1 MPVNPG
7 YIGDW
12 RFSRPCSVVKTQSSN
27 KNRSFAWEDE
37 APEEP
42 LLRRAR
48 KGVPPAGRALPDI
61 PLEME
66 DPESGGLPLKREL
79 RFGRGRFDEPKRPW
93 WRPASK
99 LGRAFLTLAALVMLG
114 GLAAC
119 ASLLITF
126 LNSDARF
133 RISGANNIEATG
145 LTEVSRAQMLPVFG
159 EDIGRNIFFVPL
171 GERRRQLEE
180 IPWVETATVM
190 RLLPNQI
197 RVSIVERQPVA
208 FVRQGAE
215 IGLVDAN
222 GILLTM
228 PAAMMAQRHYSF
240 PVVTGINT
248 QDPLTQRKARMEVYQ
263 RLLAELD
270 ASGQKLSEQ
279 ISDIDLSDPA
289 DARVLMPEANGE
301 ILAHFGQEHFL
312 ERYQR
317 YKAHISGWQQ
327 QYPKLAAVDL
337 RYDQQVVLGMA
348 TGADV
353 AQAAAD
359 AQNVTKE
366 KQPDLQAAENGQT
379 AGDSAEKHPSG
390 AKARVDSA
398 GIMRGLKPPP
408 PSGSSLSAV
417 SKAPADSGSSDA
429 RAKALAYQS
438 RPSAK
443 AKATATK
450 NTQAKANTA
459 QPTAKSRNNKRAEI
473 QRAAQNVNRRKSAP
487 TTLPASSAGQG
498 Q

>member
-1 MPVNPG
+1 V
-7 YIGDW
+7 
-12 RFSRPCSVVKTQSSN
+12 Q
-27 KNRSFAWEDE
+27 
-37 APEEP
+37 
-42 LLRRAR
+42 
-48 KGVPPAGRALPDI
+48 KGAPPAGRSLPDI

-66 DPESGGLPLKREL
+66 GSESDEFSPKGKP
-79 RFGRGRFDEPKRPW
+79 RFGRSRFDGPKRLW

-99 LGRAFLTLAALVMLG
+99 LGRAFVTLAALILLG

-119 ASLLITF
+119 AYLFISF

-133 RISGANNIEATG
+133 RVSEANNIEATG
-145 LTEVSRAQMLPVFG
+145 LTEVSRAEMLPVFG

-180 IPWVETATVM
+180 LPWVEKATVM

-208 FVRQGAE
+208 FVRQGAQ
-215 IGLVDAN
+215 ICLVDAN

-240 PVVTGINT
+240 PVVTGINA
-248 QDPLTQRKARMEVYQ
+248 QDPLAQRKTRMEVYQ

-270 ASGQKLSEQ
+270 ANGQKLSAQ
-279 ISDIDLSDPA
+279 ISEIDLSDPA
-289 DARVLMPEANGE
+289 DARVLMPEAKGE
-301 ILAHFGQEHFL
+301 ILAHFGQERFL

-317 YKAHISGWQQ
+317 YKAHISEWQQ

-353 AQAAAD
+353 SQGATVDQI
-359 AQNVTKE
+359 
-366 KQPDLQAAENGQT
+366 AENGQIVGEQPEKNT
-379 AGDSAEKHPSG
+379 AG
-390 AKARVDSA
+390 AKAPNDSTGLIP
-398 GIMRGLKPPP
+398 GINPRPTARA
-408 PSGSSLSAV
+408 SFSAA

-429 RAKALAYQS
+429 RDTAGAKAPAYQPKAYQS

-450 NTQAKANTA
+450 NTQVKANTA
-459 QPTAKSRNNKRAEI
+459 QRTAKSRNKKRAEI
-473 QRAAQNVNRRKSAP
+473 QRAAQNVNRRKIAP
-487 TTLPASSAGQG
+487 ATRPASSAVEGQ
-498 Q
+498 